1 MKKINYLFI
10 IIIFLLLNC
19 EKNNDTELSDY
30 SESEAIELNLR
41 CYMIFNQYA
50 LKQSNTYEN
59 GAVEVNYEYSADI
72 MNAQYQGKVDLL
84 FDNYMP
90 TNISFGSYS
99 MPISNFTLNGA
110 GYVIGLMDSYNGQY
124 VMTYDGNLSGE
135 ENDKTFQINF
145 HYEIIQAQS
154 LSNVGYFEING
165 IRYDFSVDG
174 SDVPSLVK

>member
-1 MKKINYLFI
+1 MKFNI
-10 IIIFLLLNC
+10 ILEVDEDGRYVVECTDLPGCLS
-19 EKNNDTELSDY
+19 EGDTLK
-30 SESEAIELNLR
+30 EAIENINEAILR
-41 CYMIFNQYA
+41 KTVKDIQLGVLPGNINKDWVADTNAHKLVTNIFNLYT
-50 LKQSNTYEN
+50 LHYRRFK
-59 GAVEVNYEYSADI
+59 GFMEYL
-72 MNAQYQGKVDLL
+72 N
-84 FDNYMP
+84 P
-90 TNISFGSYS
+90 EGSLS
-99 MPISNFTLNGA
+99 E
-110 GYVIGLMDSYNGQY
+110 Y